1 MNRERFWPRA
11 VGAVAIVALV
21 LVTNEGYRRVRSLVD
36 AVDQSKHDIAQL
48 KRDLYVLQVQLDNGP
63 VAAKPQ
69 VAVAA
74 PGVMNAPAI
83 PAALPVPLP
92 VPMGPTLDL
101 PSGPARPRPKAQ
113 SSDETKS
120 LMNVVLMSDAK
131 APAASST
138 SPTAKPAD
146 GPKIDVRLIGESK

>member
-1 MNRERFWPRA
+1 MNKERFWPRA
-11 VGAVAIVALV
+11 LGAVAIVALV
-21 LVTNEGYRRVRSLVD
+21 LVTNEGYRRVRSLID

-74 PGVMNAPAI
+74 PVVMNAPTI

-92 VPMGPTLDL
+92 VPMAPTLDL
-101 PSGPARPRPKAQ
+101 PSAPARPRPKAQ

-120 LMNVVLMSDAK
+120 LVNVVLMSDAK
-131 APAASST
+131 APAASSA
-138 SPTAKPAD
+138 TAKPAD